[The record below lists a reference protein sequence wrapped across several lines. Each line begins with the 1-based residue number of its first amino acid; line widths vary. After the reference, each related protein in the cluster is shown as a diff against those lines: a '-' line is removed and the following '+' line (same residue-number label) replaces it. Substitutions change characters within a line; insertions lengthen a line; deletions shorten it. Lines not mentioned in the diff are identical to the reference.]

1 MIIAY
6 YSMTGNIRRFL
17 NGIDIPDTYEL
28 YQITADNVREKI
40 GDRFILVT
48 PTYGFGA
55 VPDIV
60 SNFLKVNAEKMFAV
74 VSSGNRNWG
83 RNYARA
89 GEYISDDYN
98 VPLLMKFELHGS
110 PEQREQFLVELER
123 AGELHESIR
132 WENIQSRWVK

>member
-17 NGIDIPDTYEL
+17 KSMDIPDTYEL
-28 YQITADNVREKI
+28 YQITAANVRDKI
-40 GDRFILVT
+40 GEEFILVT

-60 SNFLKVNAEKMFAV
+60 KNFLQENADKMFAV
-74 VSSGNRNWG
+74 ASSGNRNWG
-83 RNYARA
+83 QDFARA
-89 GEYISDDYN
+89 GEFISSDYS
-98 VPLLMKFELHGS
+98 VPLLMKFELHGT
-110 PEQREQFLVELER
+110 PAEREQFKAELEK

-132 WENIQSRWVK
+132 

>member
-28 YQITADNVREKI
+28 YQITADNVSEKI

-83 RNYARA
+83 RNFARA

-132 WENIQSRWVK
+132 

>member
-28 YQITADNVREKI
+28 YQITADNVSEKI

>member
-28 YQITADNVREKI
+28 YQITADNVSEKI

-132 WENIQSRWVK
+132 

>member
-1 MIIAY
+1 MYIAF

-17 NGIDIPDTYEL
+17 NSVDIPDTYEL
-28 YQITADNVREKI
+28 YQITNDNVRDKI
-40 GDRFILVT
+40 DDRFILIT

-60 SNFLKVNAEKMFAV
+60 QSFLEVNGNNLKAV

-83 RNYARA
+83 RNFARA
-89 GEYISDDYN
+89 GEYISEEFK
-98 VPLLMKFELHGS
+98 VPLLMKIELHGT
-110 PEQREQFLVELER
+110 PEQRKEFSLELER

-132 WENIQSRWVK
+132 